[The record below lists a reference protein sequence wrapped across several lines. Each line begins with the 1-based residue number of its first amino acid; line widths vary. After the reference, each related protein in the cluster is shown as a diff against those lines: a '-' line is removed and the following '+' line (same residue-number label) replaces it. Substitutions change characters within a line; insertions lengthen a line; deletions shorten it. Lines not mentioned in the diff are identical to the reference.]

1 MTTKT
6 AENAVKLFDSGYNCA
21 ESVLFALGKE
31 FNQNS
36 PIIPRIATG
45 FGAGVGRSGSIC
57 GALSGAVMAIGLRI
71 GCDKGEEEKEKRN
84 TIYENVGQMIR
95 EFEKEFGSSQCRIL
109 TRCDF
114 QTTDGREEYRK
125 RELREKLC
133 PKFIAWC
140 TDYVLKKYK

>member
-21 ESVLFALGKE
+21 ESVLLALSEK

-45 FGAGVGRSGSIC
+45 FGAGVGRSGQIC

-71 GCDKGEEEKEKRN
+71 GCDKGEAEKEKRN

-95 EFEKEFGSSQCRIL
+95 EFEKEFGSSQCRTL
-109 TRCDF
+109 TQCDF
-114 QTTDGREEYRK
+114 RTSEGREKYRDK
-125 RELREKLC
+125 GLRKKLC
-133 PKFIAWC
+133 QKFIAWC
-140 TDYVLKKYK
+140 TDYILKKYR